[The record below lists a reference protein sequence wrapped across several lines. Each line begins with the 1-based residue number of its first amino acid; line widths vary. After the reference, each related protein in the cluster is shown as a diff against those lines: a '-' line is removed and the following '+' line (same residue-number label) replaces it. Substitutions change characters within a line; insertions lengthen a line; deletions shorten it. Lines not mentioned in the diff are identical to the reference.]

1 MNITLHKRARTTPA
15 IRREIQQSTLSER
28 KLAAKYGISRDTVRK
43 WKQRDTVEDYS
54 HTPHNLNTSL
64 TAFQEEIVIELRT
77 SLLLPIDDLL
87 VVVRKFLF
95 SKMSRSAL
103 DRCLRRHGV
112 SNLKDLIS
120 KEDKQENSSK
130 TFKDYKPGFIHADI
144 KYLPKMP
151 DEESRKYLFV
161 AVDRATRWVYMEIH
175 DSKTAEAARSFLK
188 NLVKKAPFLISKIL
202 TDNGKEFTDRF
213 CPTGERQPTG
223 NHIFDQE
230 CAEHGI
236 EHRLIK
242 PKKPQTNGMV
252 ERFNGR
258 IQEVVQQTRF
268 DSAQQLEETLIQYL
282 NIYNCNIP
290 QRNLGHV
297 TPAEALDKWR
307 KTHPDLFKKSE
318 CNHPGLDTQNL
329 SGRSFTG
336 QNQAAPD

>member
-28 KLAAKYGISRDTVRK
+28 KLAVKYGISRDTVRK

-64 TAFQEEIVIELRT
+64 AASQEAVVIELRT

-87 VVVRKFLF
+87 VVVRKFICP
-95 SKMSRSAL
+95 KMSRSAL

-112 SNLKDLIS
+112 SNLKKLLPDEELQGN
-120 KEDKQENSSK
+120 KLK
-130 TFKDYKPGFIHADI
+130 TFKDYEPGFIHADI

-161 AVDRATRWVYMEIH
+161 AVDRATRWVYMEIRA
-175 DSKTAEAARSFLK
+175 SKTAEEARSFLK
-188 NLVKKAPFLISKIL
+188 NLIEKAPFVISRIL

-213 CPTGERQPTG
+213 CPTGERKPTG
-223 NHIFDQE
+223 NHLFDQE
-230 CAEHGI
+230 CAEHSI

-242 PKKPQTNGMV
+242 PRNPQSNGMV

-258 IQEVVQQTRF
+258 IKEVVQQTRF
-268 DSAQQLEETLIQYL
+268 ESASQLEESFIMYL
-282 NIYNCNIP
+282 HIYNLNIP
-290 QRNLGHV
+290 QRNLGHL
-297 TPAEALDKWR
+297 TPVEALEKWR
-307 KTHPDLFKKSE
+307 KTHPELFKKSE
-318 CNHPGLDTQNL
+318 YNHPGLDI
-329 SGRSFTG
+329 
-336 QNQAAPD
+336 